1 MAVKNIFKKI
11 ASGASKAASK
21 ASSKAKKAYKA
32 ATKKK
37 KVITK
42 KQYTQRGSTTGRKS
56 KYGTKGSSKGWAAF
70 NKTQGGKTAG
80 KGTKGGKKSILD
92 KNINP
97 FKALIN
103 PFKPVGKYAM
113 EGVLAESS
121 YQIIKN
127 MADSRQSEDID
138 YMSGV
143 FDVMI
148 AGLFG
153 GVLGTLPMANTF

>member
-97 FKALIN
+97 FKGEKTIRGAGQTIKGVVNWARKN
-103 PFKPVGKYAM
+103 PVDAIVYGAAGNWAGKK
-113 EGVLAESS
+113 L
-121 YQIIKN
+121 
-127 MADSRQSEDID
+127 
-138 YMSGV
+138 
-143 FDVMI
+143 
-148 AGLFG
+148 GLW
-153 GVLGTLPMANTF
+153 VCK